1 MKQFLE
7 KKEKGFFCSAAS
19 IVLFAIG
26 LVFYRML
33 TAVSFETTERPI
45 IVVLAAFAAILF
57 SLIASYKDFGKV
69 PSILAYAASTVAFF
83 TLLEGRASYLAFF
96 FAGDVMNTGLS
107 PYMIVAFIC
116 FLLGMAAALLAVIFE
131 EDKEG
136 RPAFEKGDWKVVLP
150 MICVV
155 AILAVVVGLN
165 TNANK
170 AEASAAAASAPAAQ
184 TQQAGSA
191 DKNGGAAPAAETNSN
206 YKTPTEPEEK
216 WQGYTG
222 EQYYQEDNDS
232 KAIAYQ
238 LIGHGEVDAGQ
249 PTPFDALINLYEDG
263 EMVMSA
269 FGRGNAYQYFGYW
282 TNVNDENLWFCV
294 MDYMVI
300 GMDQI
305 CTIDY
310 GYDLTGHFDEF
321 TVNVALGLADGGVFV
336 RNIPAGGDGKVQ
348 YPSIKDWFAS
358 FGYDMPAKAVSG
370 ASAQEPEILFSFTSD
385 SENYLLDIY
394 NDCTYVFTFKTAG
407 LTETGTWDYHEW
419 KMTLTDKNGKVTE
432 IDKDN
437 PEHEMRLHFVA
448 AVDERV
454 NRDFIAPSSAWGV
467 AFKGQGD
474 YDPPEGL
481 AKPAAA
487 ETVAPAAE
495 TAPAEK
501 EVLFSFTSDS
511 ENYLLDI
518 NTDKTYT
525 FTFKTAGLVE
535 EGTWEYTGWK
545 MTLTD
550 KNGKVMEVDK
560 DNPDH
565 EMRLHFVAAVDERVN
580 RDFTAASSVWG
591 VAFKGQGEYPAN

>member
-1 MKQFLE
+1 MKSFLE

-45 IVVLAAFAAILF
+45 VVILAAFAAILF

-69 PSILAYAASTVAFF
+69 PSILAYTASTVAFF
-83 TLLEGRASYLAFF
+83 TLLEGRASYLAFY

-107 PYMIVAFIC
+107 PYMIAAFVC
-116 FLLGMAAALLAVIFE
+116 FLLGMLAALFAVIFE
-131 EDKEG
+131 EDKGG
-136 RPAFEKGDWKVVLP
+136 RPKFAAGDWKVVLP
-150 MICVV
+150 MVCVI

-165 TNANK
+165 TSANK
-170 AEASAAAASAPAAQ
+170 AEAAAAAAPAQQ
-184 TQQAGSA
+184 TQQTGT
-191 DKNGGAAPAAETNSN
+191 AAKSDAHAAQAAAETASN

-222 EQYYQEDNDS
+222 EQFYSEDNDS

-238 LIGHGEVDAGQ
+238 LIGHGDVTASGEPV
-249 PTPFDALINLYEDG
+249 PFDALINLYEDG
-263 EMVMSA
+263 EMVMSV
-269 FGRGNAYQYFGYW
+269 FGRGNGYQYFGYW

-321 TVNVALGLADGGVFV
+321 TVNIALGLADGGVFV
-336 RNIPAGGDGKVQ
+336 RNIPAGGDGSVQ
-348 YPSIKDWFAS
+348 YPSIRDWFAS

-370 ASAQEPEILFSFTSD
+370 ETAQEPEILFSFTSD

-407 LTETGTWDYHEW
+407 LTETGTWDYHGW

-432 IDKDN
+432 IDKEN

-454 NRDFIAPSSAWGV
+454 NRDFTAPSSAWGV

-474 YDPPEGL
+474 YDPPAGL
-481 AKPAAA
+481 AKPASSSETA
-487 ETVAPAAE
+487 ESAPAA
-495 TAPAEK
+495 K

-518 NTDKTYT
+518 NTDNTYT

-535 EGTWEYTGWK
+535 EGTWDYHGWK

-560 DNPDH
+560 DNDEH

-580 RDFTAASSVWG
+580 RDFTAPSSVWG
-591 VAFKGQGEYPAN
+591 VAFKGQGDYPAA